1 MNTNAVTKTKTVVQ
15 SNATREATRQAT
27 DTGQAGKARQWQS
40 GNGNGTSRRIMLARG
55 CDTDWRAGKAQQWQT
70 GRPQERRHGQT
81 DMQADRQGESRA
93 STANHSQWDGPDIYI
108 AMCVLMS
115 RAHSAHNNIYIYV
128 YIYIE

>member
-1 MNTNAVTKTKTVVQ
+1 MQQEKRHDKQPIQGKQARHGSGNR
-15 SNATREATRQAT
+15 ATATAHQEGSCWHEDAIRIG
-27 DTGQAGKARQWQS
+27 GQAKHDNGKPS
-40 GNGNGTSRRIMLARG
+40 
-55 CDTDWRAGKAQQWQT
+55 
-70 GRPQERRHGQT
+70 RPQERRYGQT
-81 DMQADRQGESRA
+81 DMQADRQCESQA